1 MDDKPEGLL
10 DGRKEEILATLRSN
24 SIAARGLRQNNP
36 FAGPLGQRCRRPT
49 LLKRP
54 SLTIRIQMNPPRNW

>member
-36 FAGPLGQRCRRPT
+36 FAGPLGQRCRRR
-49 LLKRP
+49 L
-54 SLTIRIQMNPPRNW
+54 S